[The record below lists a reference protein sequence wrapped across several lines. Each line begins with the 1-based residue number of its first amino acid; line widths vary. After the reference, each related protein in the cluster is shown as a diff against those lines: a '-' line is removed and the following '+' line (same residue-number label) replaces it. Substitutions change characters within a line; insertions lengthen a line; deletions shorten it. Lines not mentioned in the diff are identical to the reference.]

1 MNRAFLERCNEVET
15 TLTVAQVKS
24 HIEATNSAFPAAQQK
39 LIHAGKVLK
48 DDSVLGDSGIK
59 EEDFLVVM
67 VSKPKKTAAAPAA
80 AWLPAQ
86 RHHVPLRSFERHAST
101 ATSVATPSMSAK
113 VALTREVRFAS
124 CAPEAGPGDEDGGD
138 TTAAIADARL
148 SLHTAHCRIP
158 YAKMSIV
165 DR

>member
-1 MNRAFLERCNEVET
+1 MKLTVKTLTGKNFPIEVET

-80 AWLPAQ
+80 APA
-86 RHHVPLRSFERHAST
+86 P
-101 ATSVATPSMSAK
+101 TP
-113 VALTREVRFAS
+113 
-124 CAPEAGPGDEDGGD
+124 APAPN
-138 TTAAIADARL
+138 AAAEPTPAP
-148 SLHTAHCRIP
+148 A
-158 YAKMSIV
+158 
-165 DR
+165 